1 MATYAGVVTHLGG
14 SHAGRYDYFHG
25 VGDGVVA
32 GDVKS
37 KATPANIPT
46 HCLVRLIRDQ
56 DALLVQAQWSHPTT
70 GAFRFEN
77 LSLDY
82 TYTVI
87 AYDHTLNYRAV
98 ITDRVT
104 PVSA

>member
-1 MATYAGVVTHLGG
+1 MAIYSGAVTLLP
-14 SHAGRYDYFHG
+14 SVHAGRYDYFHG
-25 VGDGVVA
+25 VGNGVIA
-32 GDVKS
+32 GDVKT
-37 KATPANIPT
+37 KATPANLPT
-46 HCLVRLIRDQ
+46 LCLVRLIRDQ
-56 DALLVQAQWSHPTT
+56 DALLVQAQWSNPTT

-77 LSLDY
+77 LSLEY